1 MFLYINNYVI
11 KNNNIDSELLICIV
25 DTVIHQDYLKMI
37 SNQIY
42 KMLNKNILIF
52 YIKISKKDPQ
62 DLYYSFIKQNFTEQD
77 KQFIQSLNS
86 HPKLVLHNLL
96 DNIYYIDKTI
106 HFKSYEVIF
115 NIVDDI
121 IDNNYIIKTYN
132 NLSVDYNTISKIKKL
147 FA

>member
-1 MFLYINNYVI
+1 MFLYINNYII
-11 KNNNIDSELLICIV
+11 KNNNIDSELLICII
-25 DTVIHQDYLKMI
+25 DTIIHQDYLKML
-37 SNQIY
+37 SNEIY

-52 YIKISKKDPQ
+52 YIKICTNDPQ
-62 DLYYSFIKQNFTEQD
+62 DLYYNYIKTNFTEQD

-86 HPKLVLHNLL
+86 HPKLVLYNLL

-115 NIVDDI
+115 NIIDDI

-132 NLSVDYNTISKIKKL
+132 NLSVDYNTISKIKQL

>member
-1 MFLYINNYVI
+1 ML
-11 KNNNIDSELLICIV
+11 
-25 DTVIHQDYLKMI
+25 
-37 SNQIY
+37 SNEIY

-52 YIKISKKDPQ
+52 YIKICTNDPQ
-62 DLYYSFIKQNFTEQD
+62 DLYYNYIKTNFTEQD

-86 HPKLVLHNLL
+86 HPKLVLYNLL

-132 NLSVDYNTISKIKKL
+132 NLSVDYNTISKIKQL